1 MGGRAKSNFLESKP
15 LGGGEG
21 KRGEGKGGRGRGGG
35 EGGGREVVKGGTMEN
50 YRNTIKILSA
60 PPWEINNGLSLRP
73 AEIFGQLSFRTIT
86 RQCKL
91 LAFDDFVSSRFK
103 LISRG
108 FLSVLSELK
117 SKKIF

>member
-15 LGGGEG
+15 LGGGGEG
-21 KRGEGKGGRGRGGG
+21 GEGKGERGR
-35 EGGGREVVKGGTMEN
+35 GGREVVKGGTMEN
-50 YRNTIKILSA
+50 YRNTIKILST

-117 SKKIF
+117 SKKNF

>member
-1 MGGRAKSNFLESKP
+1 
-15 LGGGEG
+15 
-21 KRGEGKGGRGRGGG
+21 
-35 EGGGREVVKGGTMEN
+35 MEN

-60 PPWEINNGLSLRP
+60 PPWAINNGLSLRP

-86 RQCKL
+86 RRCKL
-91 LAFDDFVSSRFK
+91 LPFDDFVSSRFK

-117 SKKIF
+117 SKNFLTITTTGEIFLSKNIFENAFQN